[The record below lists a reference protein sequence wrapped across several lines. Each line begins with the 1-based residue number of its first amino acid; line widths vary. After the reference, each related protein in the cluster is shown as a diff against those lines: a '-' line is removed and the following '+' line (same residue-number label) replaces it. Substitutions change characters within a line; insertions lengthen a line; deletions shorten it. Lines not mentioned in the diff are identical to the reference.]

1 MARKAKQAPHNPDA
15 EALCKQVRSAAPATR
30 RQLKDYV
37 RAFLDLKVPD
47 TRLCDGHAAPM
58 DYLWHAWSVD
68 TAAGR
73 THKNGDCIVWA
84 NRGGGKTR
92 LAAVA
97 TLLDCLF
104 KSPCSVRILGG
115 SLEQSTRMYEYLAD
129 FAHNGFEDQLD
140 GPIRKHRCRFKNG
153 STVEVM
159 TQSARNV
166 RGRHVRKLRCDE
178 VELFD
183 ENVYNAAKFITS
195 SSPSALAA
203 MESASTAHRPYG
215 LMQKI
220 VNHAAETGVPVFKWC
235 VFEVIERCRDRV
247 CSQCPLWTDC
257 RGRAQRADG
266 YLKVDDVITQMRRS
280 SRAAFEAEMLC
291 LRPAL
296 DNVVFADFDETVH
309 VAPIDYDPN
318 LPLYR
323 AVDFGFVNPF
333 VCLYIQVEPA
343 GRIRVYDEYVRA
355 RATLDANAE
364 AMKARTPCPEE
375 AVAATFCDP
384 AGQGRNHLTGTSAIR
399 EMAAHGIRMQYRPAH
414 ILDGIEHI
422 RRHLRAGDGLA
433 RLLIAPR
440 CVRLIEALRCYH
452 YPDNPQ
458 PNELPQKDGLYDH
471 PIDALR
477 YFFTNHIH
485 TKPHSARY

>member
-153 STVEVM
+153 STVE
-159 TQSARNV
+159 
-166 RGRHVRKLRCDE
+166 
-178 VELFD
+178 
-183 ENVYNAAKFITS
+183 
-195 SSPSALAA
+195 
-203 MESASTAHRPYG
+203 
-215 LMQKI
+215 
-220 VNHAAETGVPVFKWC
+220 
-235 VFEVIERCRDRV
+235 
-247 CSQCPLWTDC
+247 
-257 RGRAQRADG
+257 
-266 YLKVDDVITQMRRS
+266 
-280 SRAAFEAEMLC
+280 
-291 LRPAL
+291 
-296 DNVVFADFDETVH
+296 
-309 VAPIDYDPN
+309 
-318 LPLYR
+318 
-323 AVDFGFVNPF
+323 
-333 VCLYIQVEPA
+333 
-343 GRIRVYDEYVRA
+343 
-355 RATLDANAE
+355 AT
-364 AMKARTPCPEE
+364 
-375 AVAATFCDP
+375 
-384 AGQGRNHLTGTSAIR
+384 
-399 EMAAHGIRMQYRPAH
+399 
-414 ILDGIEHI
+414 
-422 RRHLRAGDGLA
+422 
-433 RLLIAPR
+433 
-440 CVRLIEALRCYH
+440 
-452 YPDNPQ
+452 
-458 PNELPQKDGLYDH
+458 
-471 PIDALR
+471 
-477 YFFTNHIH
+477 
-485 TKPHSARY
+485 